1 MYRRA
6 ILLLAIATLATN
18 AFADTVTERSGRIWN
33 GTIVS
38 ADESAVVID
47 TDDGLE
53 IRIPRDRVQNI
64 SYSSTQTPPP
74 AAVGQTFV
82 GRYDDGGR
90 VGLSIWGT
98 GYGIANGIFL
108 AALADGNE
116 KAYAL
121 AMLTGGALGF
131 GVPWIWSEKRHVDDA
146 RATLM
151 TFGGSWGLW
160 QGLGWPY
167 ALADSPSK
175 NQILIPGI
183 AAGLT
188 GVVGA
193 GILTAD
199 REISQG
205 DAEMITSLP
214 GWTSI
219 YWLWLA
225 TIFGSE
231 DGRFILGSTLLAGDI
246 GVIGGV
252 LLAPHVERSRND
264 IRLVNVGGLLGGL
277 TGSAIAVIFGID
289 NGKVA
294 LSTIMGGSLIG
305 QTFTWWA
312 LSPRTATAQLPDIS
326 ISPALVRAPENF
338 DRALPALGMQ
348 LRF

>member
-1 MYRRA
+1 MYRIFVLVFFVA
-6 ILLLAIATLATN
+6 AFAAN
-18 AFADTVTERSGRIWN
+18 AFGDTVTERSGRVWN

-38 ADESAVVID
+38 ADDTAVVID

-53 IRIPRDRVQNI
+53 IRIPRERVRDV
-64 SYSSTQTPPP
+64 SYASARTKSP
-74 AAVGQTFV
+74 ATVDQTFV
-82 GRYDDGGR
+82 GRYDDSGR
-90 VGLSIWGT
+90 VGLAVWGT

-108 AALADGNE
+108 SALADGGA
-116 KAYAL
+116 KSYAV

-131 GVPWIWSEKRHVDDA
+131 GIPWIWSEKRNVDEA

-167 ALADSPSK
+167 AVFDNPSK

-183 AAGLT
+183 VAGLT
-188 GVVGA
+188 GVVGT
-193 GILTAD
+193 GFLTAD

-205 DAEMITSLP
+205 DAAMMTTLP

-225 TIFGSE
+225 IISGAESE
-231 DGRFILGSTLLAGDI
+231 RFILGSTLLAGDI

-252 LLAPHVERSRND
+252 LLAPHIERSRND
-264 IRLVNVGGLLGGL
+264 IRLINVGGLLGGL

-305 QTFTWWA
+305 QAFTWWA
-312 LSPRTATAQLPDIS
+312 ISPRTQTAHVPDIS
-326 ISPALVRAPENF
+326 VSPTLVRAPENY
-338 DRALPALGMQ
+338 DRALPAMGVQ